1 MSDSSNPPGAPLL
14 VACLCAQWCRTCDAY
29 RDTLLAAR
37 ASLRLHPDV
46 ATRFLWIDIEDE
58 AALVDDIEVE
68 TFPTLLIAAGA
79 EPRFLGPVAPH
90 AESLAALVRAHAG
103 DAVDAMPGTSVRA
116 LVARLAT
123 RHAARRP

>member
-1 MSDSSNPPGAPLL
+1 MTGTPAPSPLV
-14 VACLCAQWCRTCDAY
+14 VACLCAQWCSSCREYRATFDEVARRFPDA
-29 RDTLLAAR
+29 
-37 ASLRLHPDV
+37 
-46 ATRFLWIDIEDE
+46 RFLWIDIEDE

-116 LVARLAT
+116 LVVRLAT
-123 RHAARRP
+123 RHAAQRR

>member
-1 MSDSSNPPGAPLL
+1 MTGTPAPPPLV
-14 VACLCAQWCRTCDAY
+14 VACLCAQWCSSCREYRATFDEVASRFPDA
-29 RDTLLAAR
+29 
-37 ASLRLHPDV
+37 
-46 ATRFLWIDIEDE
+46 RFLWIDIEDE

-103 DAVDAMPGTSVRA
+103 DAVGAMPGTSVRA

-123 RHAARRP
+123 RHAA

>member
-1 MSDSSNPPGAPLL
+1 MTGTPAPSPLV
-14 VACLCAQWCRTCDAY
+14 VACLCAQWCSSCREYRATFDEVARRFPDA
-29 RDTLLAAR
+29 
-37 ASLRLHPDV
+37 
-46 ATRFLWIDIEDE
+46 RFLWIDIEDE

-116 LVARLAT
+116 LVVRLAT
-123 RHAARRP
+123 RHAVWRP